1 MTGYLDELMVVAV
14 MMTALVLNL
23 AVHNDRQIP
32 ESTVMAAGQ
41 RLQMMGQLLV
51 AVRLCWAVIEVGD
64 SSLELPMFFVLMLWG
79 LGSIMCNLD
88 HIARRWG
95 REISDLLKPSV
106 HYERR
111 KHPR

>member
-1 MTGYLDELMVVAV
+1 MSGCLDELLVVLI
-14 MMTALVLNL
+14 MLIALILNW
-23 AVHNDRQIP
+23 AVHNDRLIR
-32 ESTVMAAGQ
+32 ESLIMTAG
-41 RLQMMGQLLV
+41 RRVQMMGQLLIS
-51 AVRLCWAVIEVGD
+51 VRLIWLVIEMGD
-64 SSLELPMFFVLMLWG
+64 SSMSFPAFLTFVLWG

-106 HYERR
+106 YYERR